1 MILKHHMVCSPQ
13 TKQNSALFHNC
24 WFLVKRPHEGRFL
37 LYIPP
42 STPDNCINLAYSF
55 LAMIKPETIQRI
67 IDTARI
73 EEVIGD
79 FVSLKK
85 RGSNY
90 LGLCP
95 FHNEKT
101 PSFSV
106 SPAKGIYKCF
116 GCGKAGNSV
125 NFIIEHEHYSYPE
138 ALKYIAKKYNIEVE
152 EEEVTPEMQQEIDE
166 REGMF
171 AVNGF
176 ISKYF
181 QQNLTETEEGKS
193 VALSYLKER
202 DYRESTIQKFEL
214 GYAIDQWHNYTDY
227 AIDNGFKKD
236 VLTKVGLSIDK
247 DSRLIDRFRGRV
259 IFPIHNLTGKVI
271 GFGGRILSS
280 EKSTAK
286 YINSPE
292 SDIYNK
298 SRVLYG
304 IYFARTEI
312 VKQNNCYLVEGYTD
326 VISMHQVGIEN
337 VVASSGTSLTE
348 EQIRLI
354 KRFTPNITILFD
366 GDTAGIKASFRGID
380 LILEQGMNVKIVLF
394 PDGED
399 PDSFVRKHRSSE
411 IEEFI
416 TKQAKDFIVFKTNL
430 LLDETVGD
438 PTKRADLIKEIVQ
451 TISHIPDGIN
461 RSVYIKE
468 CSTIMDVAEQALMNE
483 LNKRLRQR
491 FKKQTESQDVQIAD
505 VETKQSLDEQM
516 KVDPLDISENEKQL
530 IRLLLLYSDE
540 IITVYDDE
548 QDQEIQIRVDDFILN
563 ELQIEQ
569 ISFSK
574 ETYNVIVKEFGEA
587 REKDTDLTETHFTS
601 HSKNKIASET
611 INLLASPHQ
620 LSDNWKKNRI
630 FVKQEEDQLSF
641 LVLTTWLSLKAKY
654 ADKHLKEIL
663 DSMRTADPEEIDVLI
678 HQYNTLKKIST
689 DIHSELTRVISY

>member
-1 MILKHHMVCSPQ
+1 
-13 TKQNSALFHNC
+13 
-24 WFLVKRPHEGRFL
+24 
-37 LYIPP
+37 
-42 STPDNCINLAYSF
+42 
-55 LAMIKPETIQRI
+55 MIKPETIQRI

-79 FVSLKK
+79 FVTLKK
-85 RGSNY
+85 RGVNY

-116 GCGKAGNSV
+116 GCGKAGNAI
-125 NFIIEHEHYSYPE
+125 NFVIEHEHYSYPE
-138 ALKYIAKKYNIEVE
+138 ALKYIAGKYNIEVE
-152 EEEVTPEMQQEIDE
+152 EEEVTPEMQQDIDE
-166 REGMF
+166 RESMF
-171 AVNGF
+171 AVNTF
-176 ISKYF
+176 VSKYF
-181 QQNLTETEEGKS
+181 QDNLTESEEGKS

-202 DYRESTIQKFEL
+202 DYRESTIKKFEL
-214 GYAIDQWHNYTDY
+214 GYSIDQWHNYSTH
-227 AIDNGFKKD
+227 AIDNGFKKEI
-236 VLTKVGLSIDK
+236 LTKVGLSIDK
-247 DSRLIDRFRGRV
+247 DSGLIDRFRGRV

-304 IYFARTEI
+304 IYFSRSEI

-326 VISMHQVGIEN
+326 VVSLHQAGIEN

-348 EQIRLI
+348 DQIRLV

-399 PDSFVRKHRSSE
+399 PDSYVRKHRTSE

-416 TKQAKDFIVFKTNL
+416 TTQAKDFIDFKTNL

-438 PTKRADLIKEIVQ
+438 PSKKAELIKEIVQ

-468 CSTIMDVAEQALMNE
+468 CSTIMEVPEQTLMNE
-483 LNKRLRQR
+483 LNKKLRQR
-491 FKKQTESQDVQIAD
+491 FNKRTESRDVQTIDA
-505 VETKQSLDEQM
+505 ETKQSLEQQIEI
-516 KVDPLDISENEKQL
+516 DPFDLSSNEKQL
-530 IRLLLLYSDE
+530 MRLLIQYSQNV
-540 IITVYDDE
+540 ITVDDPEKE
-548 QDQEIQIRVDDFILN
+548 QDIETRVDDFILR
-563 ELQIEQ
+563 ELKKDQ
-569 ISFSK
+569 ISFSNNS
-574 ETYNVIVKEFGEA
+574 YNEILKEFIGA
-587 REKDTDLTETHFTS
+587 RENESDLNEAYFTN
-601 HSKNKIASET
+601 HARTKIASEV
-611 INLLASPHQ
+611 IDLLATPYH
-620 LSDNWKKNRI
+620 LSDNWKKNKI
-630 FVKQEEDQLSF
+630 YVKQEEDQLSF
-641 LVLTTWLSLKAKY
+641 LVVTTLLSLKGKHVDKQLREVLELMKT
-654 ADKHLKEIL
+654 ADSEEINDLISQYNILKEI
-663 DSMRTADPEEIDVLI
+663 SR
-678 HQYNTLKKIST
+678 KINL
-689 DIHSELTRVISY
+689 ELTRVISF

>member
-1 MILKHHMVCSPQ
+1 
-13 TKQNSALFHNC
+13 
-24 WFLVKRPHEGRFL
+24 
-37 LYIPP
+37 
-42 STPDNCINLAYSF
+42 
-55 LAMIKPETIQRI
+55 MIKPETIQRI

-79 FVSLKK
+79 FVTLKK
-85 RGSNY
+85 RGVNY

-116 GCGKAGNSV
+116 GCGKAGNAI
-125 NFIIEHEHYSYPE
+125 NFVIEHEHYSYPE

-152 EEEVTPEMQQEIDE
+152 EEEVTPEMQQDIDE
-166 REGMF
+166 RESMF
-171 AVNGF
+171 AVNSF
-176 ISKYF
+176 VSKYF
-181 QQNLTETEEGKS
+181 QDNLTESEEGKS

-202 DYRESTIQKFEL
+202 DYRESTIKKFEL
-214 GYAIDQWHNYTDY
+214 GYSIDQWHNYSTH
-227 AIDNGFKKD
+227 AIDNGFKKEI
-236 VLTKVGLSIDK
+236 LTKVGLSIDK
-247 DSRLIDRFRGRV
+247 DSGLIDRFRGRV

-304 IYFARTEI
+304 IYFSRSEI

-326 VISMHQVGIEN
+326 VISIHQAGIEN

-348 EQIRLI
+348 DQIRLV

-399 PDSFVRKHRSSE
+399 PDSYVRKHRTSE
-411 IEEFI
+411 IEEFV
-416 TKQAKDFIVFKTNL
+416 TTQAKDFIDFKTNL

-438 PTKRADLIKEIVQ
+438 PSKKAELIKEIVQ

-468 CSTIMDVAEQALMNE
+468 CSTIMEVPEQTLMNE

-491 FKKQTESQDVQIAD
+491 FKKQSESRDVQIAEA
-505 VETKQSLDEQM
+505 ETKQSLEQQIEI
-516 KVDPLDISENEKQL
+516 DPFDLSSNEKQL
-530 IRLLLLYSDE
+530 MRLLIQYSQSR
-540 IITVYDDE
+540 ITVDDPE
-548 QDQEIQIRVDDFILN
+548 KDEGIETRVDDFILS
-563 ELQIEQ
+563 ELKNDQ
-569 ISFSK
+569 ISFSNNS
-574 ETYNVIVKEFGEA
+574 YNEIFNEFIGA
-587 REKDTDLTETHFTS
+587 RENESDLNEAYFTN
-601 HSKNKIASET
+601 HARTKIASEV
-611 INLLASPHQ
+611 IDLLATPYH
-620 LSDNWKKNRI
+620 LSDNWKKNKI
-630 FVKQEEDQLSF
+630 YVKQEEDQLSF
-641 LVLTTWLSLKAKY
+641 LVVTTLLSLKGKHV
-654 ADKHLKEIL
+654 DKQSRELLELMKTATNEEITDLITQYNILKEI
-663 DSMRTADPEEIDVLI
+663 SREINL
-678 HQYNTLKKIST
+678 
-689 DIHSELTRVISY
+689 ELTRVISF